1 METHHHEWILTNKFG
16 AYALGT
22 GNLINQRKYH
32 GLLIASD
39 EHFQRHHLVAGI
51 EEKVEWRGNTV
62 HLDSNNYSNCIYPE
76 GFLYLVKPWLRPYPC
91 FLYSALPHQNDILIL
106 KEIMLDGASNTV
118 LVRYTNLG
126 HHALHFALHP

>member
-1 METHHHEWILTNKFG
+1 MNNYFMETHHHEWILTNRLG

-32 GLLIASD
+32 GLLISSNHA
-39 EHFQRHHLVAGI
+39 FNRIHLVAGI
-51 EEKVEWRGNTV
+51 EEKVEWRGEII

-76 GFLYLVKPWLRPYPC
+76 GFLHLVKPWLRPYPA

-106 KEIMLDGASNTV
+106 KEIMMDENSNTTMV
-118 LVRYTNLG
+118 KYTNLG
-126 HHALHFALHP
+126 HHK